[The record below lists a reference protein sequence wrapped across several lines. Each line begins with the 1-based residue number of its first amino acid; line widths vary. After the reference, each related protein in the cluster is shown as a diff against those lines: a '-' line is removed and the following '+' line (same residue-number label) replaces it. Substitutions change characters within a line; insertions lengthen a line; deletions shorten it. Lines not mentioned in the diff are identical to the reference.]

1 MVSTGLKMIS
11 NQASSARNLHLAGDI
26 KMTMRKLTWEQAV
39 RAFADLII
47 LNASLSAA
55 LLFQHLECIRLHGSC
70 SFLFVPSFL
79 VRSAT
84 LLSVIGLSTFAL
96 AGFYTKGRAY
106 SSRYKL
112 LVILQATSVA
122 FLIFATVQYVLGLPF
137 PRLTLLSAWG
147 ICAIGLAGARMWAL
161 IWKRV
166 LAMEHQEI
174 CVEDVHVRKVL
185 LIGGAGYIGSALLPK
200 LLARGYKVR
209 LLDMFIYGDEP
220 IAKVAG
226 HPNLQIIKSD
236 FRKVDQV
243 VRAMQGMEAVIHL
256 GAIVG
261 DPACALDEDLT
272 VEINLIATRLL
283 AEVAKGHGISRFIF
297 ASTCSVYG
305 ASDELLNERSALNPV
320 SLYARSKIAS
330 ERVLLELQDERFR
343 PVILRFGTIYGLSGR
358 TRFDLVV
365 NLLAAKAI
373 IDGKI
378 TVFGSDQWRPFV
390 HVEDAAKAV
399 ILALESRPDV
409 VRDPIFNVGSDE
421 QNRTVGQIGELIKR
435 IVPEADLLI
444 SDSNS
449 DRRNYRVSFQKIR
462 TVLRFKPEWQLE
474 DGVQQVIDAIYSGQ
488 VQSYSHPKYSN
499 VRYLAEEINPEM
511 LKAQNGWV
519 ENLLEQTVNG
529 EGRRQKYATAAYG
542 S

>member
-1 MVSTGLKMIS
+1 MIS
-11 NQASSARNLHLAGDI
+11 P
-26 KMTMRKLTWEQAV
+26 KLTWEQAV

-47 LNASLSAA
+47 LNASISGA
-55 LLFQHLECIRLHGSC
+55 LLLQYVECIKLHGNC
-70 SFLFVPSFL
+70 SFLFSPGFL
-79 VRSAT
+79 VRTAI
-84 LLSVIGLSTFAL
+84 LLSAIGLMTFAL

-106 SSRYKL
+106 RSRYKL

-122 FLIFATVQYVLGLPF
+122 FLIFATLQYILGLPF
-137 PRLTLLSAWG
+137 PRLTLLSSWG
-147 ICAIGLAGARMWAL
+147 ISAVGLVAARMWAL
-161 IWKRV
+161 IWRRV
-166 LAMEHQEI
+166 IATEHQEVQI
-174 CVEDVHVRKVL
+174 AEVRIRKVL

-200 LLARGYKVR
+200 LLVRGYKVR

-220 IAKVAG
+220 IGAVAR

-283 AEVAKGHGISRFIF
+283 AEVAKGHEISRFIF

-305 ASDELLNERSALNPV
+305 ANDEFLNERSALNPV

-330 ERVLLELQDERFR
+330 ERVLLELQDDRFR

-373 IDGKI
+373 IDRKI

-390 HVEDAAKAV
+390 HVEDAATAL

-421 QNRTVGQIGELIKR
+421 QNRTLGQIGELIKQM
-435 IVPEADLLI
+435 IPEADLLI

-462 TVLRFKPEWQLE
+462 SVLGFEPAWELE
-474 DGVQQVIDAIYSGQ
+474 DGIQQVMDAIYSGE
-488 VQSYSHPKYSN
+488 VQSYSDPKYSN
-499 VRYLAEEINPEM
+499 VRYLAEEINPEV

-519 ENLLEQTVNG
+519 ESLLEQTAVSQA
-529 EGRRQKYATAAYG
+529 QKRYVATAN
-542 S
+542 

>member
-1 MVSTGLKMIS
+1 
-11 NQASSARNLHLAGDI
+11 
-26 KMTMRKLTWEQAV
+26 MTIRKLTWEQAV

-55 LLFQHLECIRLHGSC
+55 LLFQHLKCIRLHGSC
-70 SFLFVPSFL
+70 SFLFAPSFL

-106 SSRYKL
+106 RSRYKL
-112 LVILQATSVA
+112 LVIVQATSIA
-122 FLIFATVQYVLGLPF
+122 FLIFATAQYVLGLPF

-166 LAMEHQEI
+166 LAMEYQEI
-174 CVEDVHVRKVL
+174 RVEDVHVRKVL
-185 LIGGAGYIGSALLPK
+185 VIGGAGYIGSALLPK

-226 HPNLQIIKSD
+226 HPNLQIIRSD

-243 VRAMQGMEAVIHL
+243 VRAMQGMQAVIHL

-330 ERVLLELQDERFR
+330 ERVLLELEDERFR
-343 PVILRFGTIYGLSGR
+343 PMILRFGTIYGLSGR

-373 IDGKI
+373 IDRKI

-421 QNRTVGQIGELIKR
+421 QNRTLGQIGELIKR

-449 DRRNYRVSFQKIR
+449 DRRNYRVCFQKIR
-462 TVLRFKPEWQLE
+462 TLLRFKPEWQLE

-499 VRYLAEEINPEM
+499 VRYLAEELNPEM

-519 ENLLEQTVNG
+519 ENLLEQTVSS
-529 EGRRQKYATAAYG
+529 EAHQQKYATAAYG

>member
-70 SFLFVPSFL
+70 SFLFAPSFL

-106 SSRYKL
+106 RSRYKL
-112 LVILQATSVA
+112 LVIVQATSIA
-122 FLIFATVQYVLGLPF
+122 FLIFATAQYVLGLPF